1 MTLIRARSRWTA
13 FIVTFGVAAALAG
26 CASLGAMTPVA
37 LTDIKSVAGKWNGVV
52 YRSGFEGEYIE
63 LTIREDG
70 SYDFLS
76 RQTVGSAS
84 GRGKMVVSD
93 GRLVIHGE
101 KGRGVA
107 TVLKGPG
114 GDRVM
119 KVDATLSDNSLLSA
133 SLSPSR

>member
-1 MTLIRARSRWTA
+1 MTLIGARSRWTA

-37 LTDIKSVAGKWNGVV
+37 VTDIKSVAGKWKGVV
-52 YRSGFEGEYIE
+52 YRPGIEGDYIE

-76 RQTVGSAS
+76 RQTVGSS
-84 GRGKMVVSD
+84 TGRGKMVVSD
-93 GRLVIHGE
+93 GRLVIQGE

-107 TVLKGPG
+107 TVLKNAG

-119 KVDATLSDNSLLSA
+119 KVEATLADNSTLSA

>member
-1 MTLIRARSRWTA
+1 MTLSGARSPWMVLTVA
-13 FIVTFGVAAALAG
+13 VVVAAVLVG
-26 CASLGAMTPVA
+26 CASTGPLTPVA
-37 LTDIKSVAGKWNGVV
+37 VTDIKSVAGKWKGVV
-52 YRSGFEGEYIE
+52 YRPGIEGDYIE

-76 RQTVGSAS
+76 RQTVGSS
-84 GRGKMVVSD
+84 TGRGKMVVSD
-93 GRLVIHGE
+93 GRLVIQGE

-107 TVLKGPG
+107 TVLKNAG

-119 KVDATLSDNSLLSA
+119 KVEATLADNSTLSA